1 MSDLADVAE
10 RDMSVHTDV
19 ALAQRVIY
27 TGESLSECIECGDEI
42 PEGRQIA
49 VQGVTHCIE
58 CAE

>member
-10 RDMSVHTDV
+10 RDMSVHMDV
-19 ALAQRVIY
+19 TLASRVTY
-27 TGESLSECIECGDEI
+27 TGVSLAECIECGDEI
-42 PEGRQIA
+42 PEGRQEA